1 MSKPP
6 ANVLG
11 LPLHERPLIA
21 FKIAVEK
28 VMEEHI
34 RLEMPIYVWRD
45 GKIVEI
51 AADDIRKE
59 LSENS

>member
-1 MSKPP
+1 M
-6 ANVLG
+6 
-11 LPLHERPLIA
+11 IA

-34 RLEMPIYVWRD
+34 RLEMPIYVWGD